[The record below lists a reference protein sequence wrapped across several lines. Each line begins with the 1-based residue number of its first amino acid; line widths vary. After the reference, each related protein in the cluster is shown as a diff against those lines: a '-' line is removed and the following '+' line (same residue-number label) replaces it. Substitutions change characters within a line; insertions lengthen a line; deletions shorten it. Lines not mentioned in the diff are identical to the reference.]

1 MDNFSGIYFNYID
14 INYIYINKK
23 NDFFLY
29 DTVKGVFLIGKKNWS
44 TIMICCIF
52 YRVNRC
58 NFTNNNETAT
68 ILTCMRE
75 RLLQTYPDE

>member
-23 NDFFLY
+23 NWPFVY
-29 DTVKGVFLIGKKNWS
+29 DTVKGVFLIGKKMEALLWS
-44 TIMICCIF
+44 AAFFTRI
-52 YRVNRC
+52 

-75 RLLQTYPDE
+75 RPLQTYPDE

>member
-23 NDFFLY
+23 NWLFYMTQWKVSFQL
-29 DTVKGVFLIGKKNWS
+29 VKKFEALLWS
-44 TIMICCIF
+44 AAFF

-58 NFTNNNETAT
+58 NFTNNTESAT
-68 ILTCMRE
+68 ILTCMRK
-75 RLLQTYPDE
+75 RPLQKYPDE

>member
-14 INYIYINKK
+14 INKK
-23 NDFFLY
+23 NWLFLY
-29 DTVKGVFLIGKKNWS
+29 DTVKGVFLIGKKKWS
-44 TIMICCIF
+44 AIMISCIF

-68 ILTCMRE
+68 ILTCKHE
-75 RLLQTYPDE
+75 RPLQTYPDE